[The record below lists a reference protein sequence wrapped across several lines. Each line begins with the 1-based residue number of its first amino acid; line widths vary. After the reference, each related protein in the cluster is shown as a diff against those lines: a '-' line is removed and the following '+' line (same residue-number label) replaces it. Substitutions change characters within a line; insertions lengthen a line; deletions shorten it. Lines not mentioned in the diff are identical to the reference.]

1 MRSLL
6 IFLSVLFLAVSNA
19 FGQGKTI
26 DEIIAVVGDEI
37 ILYSDVQIQKNQLKQ
52 QGFPGTITDCMVLEE
67 ILFEKLLLNQAKI
80 DSLEVT
86 DDMVNVELEKRLAVF
101 ISQIGSVE
109 KLEAYYGKSMAE
121 IREEFFDVLKDQI
134 LVQRMQGT
142 IADGLN
148 VTPQDVTE
156 FYNSIPQDSLPFISA
171 SVELAQIVKY
181 PEVSRDEI
189 ERVRNRLRDFKNQVE
204 SGKDDFETL
213 AALYSQDPGSSSKGG
228 KLGLQSR
235 GTWVPEFDAVAFN
248 LKAGEISAPF
258 KTTFGWHIM
267 QMVERRGEMYDAN
280 HILLIPQTTA
290 TELMAARNELDSI
303 RLLVVRDSI
312 SFAFAASK
320 YSDDERSKNQN
331 GMLVNNAKGS
341 TIFEMDELDPTVF
354 MAIDT
359 LELGEVS
366 APFYFQGDN
375 REKGYRIV
383 KLISETEPHRANL
396 KDDYQSLQN
405 MASQKLSAENM
416 DKWVKQKIAST
427 YVKIIPQYV
436 ECEFNYPWLMEDD
449 EASKAKKL

>member
-1 MRSLL
+1 MRSVL
-6 IFLSVLFLAVSNA
+6 IFISILFLAISNS

-52 QGFPGTITDCMVLEE
+52 QGYPGTISDCMVLEE

-86 DDMVNVELEKRLAVF
+86 DDMVNVELEKRLTVF
-101 ISQIGSVE
+101 IKQIGSVE

-148 VTPQDVTE
+148 VTPQDVKE
-156 FYNSIPQDSLPFISA
+156 FYNNIPQDSLPFINA

-181 PEVSRDEI
+181 PEIGRDEI
-189 ERVRNRLRDFKNQVE
+189 ERVRTRLRNFKNQVE
-204 SGKDDFETL
+204 SGQDDFETL

-228 KLGLQSR
+228 SLGMQSR
-235 GTWVPEFDAVAFN
+235 GTWVPEFDAIAFN

-258 KTTFGWHIM
+258 KTNYGWHIM
-267 QMVERRGEMYDAN
+267 QMIERRGEMYDAN
-280 HILLIPQTTA
+280 HILLVPQTTSS
-290 TELMAARNELDSI
+290 ELSAARAELDSI
-303 RLLVVRDSI
+303 KTLVVRDSI

-331 GMLVNNAKGS
+331 GMMVNNAKGS
-341 TIFEMDELDPTVF
+341 TIFEMDELDPTIF

-359 LELGEVS
+359 LKLGQVS
-366 APFYFQGDN
+366 APFYFQGDD

-383 KLISETEPHRANL
+383 KLMSETEPHRANL

-416 DKWVKQKIAST
+416 DKWVKQRILST
-427 YVKIIPQYV
+427 YVKIIPAYTD
-436 ECEFNYPWLMEDD
+436 CDFDYPWLIKDE

>member
-1 MRSLL
+1 MRSVL
-6 IFLSVLFLAVSNA
+6 IFISILFLSVSNSL
-19 FGQGKTI
+19 GQGQTI

-52 QGFPGTITDCMVLEE
+52 QGYPGTISDCMVLEE
-67 ILFEKLLLNQAKI
+67 ILFEKLLLNQAKL

-101 ISQIGSVE
+101 IKQIGSVE

-148 VTPQDVTE
+148 VTPQDVKE
-156 FYNSIPQDSLPFISA
+156 FYDNIPQDSLPFINA

-181 PEVSRDEI
+181 PEVGRDEI
-189 ERVRNRLRDFKNQVE
+189 ERVRSRLRDFKTQVE
-204 SGKDDFETL
+204 EGKDDFETL
-213 AALYSQDPGSSSKGG
+213 AALYSQDPGSSPKGG
-228 KLGLQSR
+228 NLGMQSR

-248 LKAGEISAPF
+248 LKAGEISSPF
-258 KTTFGWHIM
+258 KSTYGWHIM
-267 QMVERRGEMYDAN
+267 QMIERRGEMYDAN
-280 HILLIPQTTA
+280 HILLIPQTTSL
-290 TELMAARNELDSI
+290 ELSTARSQLDSI

-341 TIFEMDELDPTVF
+341 TIFEMDELDPTIF

-359 LELGEVS
+359 LSLGEVS
-366 APFYFQGDN
+366 APFYFQSDN

-383 KLISETEPHRANL
+383 KLISETEPHRANF
-396 KDDYQSLQN
+396 KDDYQSLQT
-405 MASQKLSAENM
+405 MASQKLSADNM
-416 DKWVKQKIAST
+416 DKWVRQRIAST
-427 YVKIIPQYV
+427 YVKVIPAYAD
-436 ECEFNYPWLMEDD
+436 CDFDYPWLNTDD
-449 EASKAKKL
+449 EASNPKKL